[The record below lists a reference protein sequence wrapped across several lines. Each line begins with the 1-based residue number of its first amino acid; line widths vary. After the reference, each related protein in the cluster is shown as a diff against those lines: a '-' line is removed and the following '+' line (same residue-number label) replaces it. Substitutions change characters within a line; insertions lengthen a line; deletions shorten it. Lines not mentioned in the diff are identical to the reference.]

1 MSIGERI
8 FAAVYDPMNRAGE
21 AGWVGRRREGLLS
34 DIHGT
39 VLEIGAGTGANIPH
53 YEMAD
58 RVVLAEPSAPM
69 RSRIDAKLLRARV
82 PIEVSPAPAV
92 PLPFDDASFDAVVA
106 TLVLC
111 TLPDLPPALAEIRRV
126 LRPGGE
132 LRFLEHGAEHHGRR
146 AVWQRRIEPVWRR
159 VGQGCHLT
167 RDPRAAVEAA
177 GFTITHYE
185 VFDEK
190 APAILRPFCE
200 GIATR

>member
-21 AGWVGRRREGLLS
+21 RGWMGRRREGLLA
-34 DIHGT
+34 DLGGT
-39 VLEIGAGTGANIPH
+39 VLEIGAGTGANIAH
-53 YEMAD
+53 YRSAD
-58 RVVLAEPSAPM
+58 RVVLAEPSALM
-69 RSRIDAKLLRARV
+69 RAHMDAKLLGAHV
-82 PIEVSPAPAV
+82 PVEVSSAAAAD
-92 PLPFDDASFDAVVA
+92 LPFDDASFDAVVA

-111 TLPDLPPALAEIRRV
+111 TVPDVGAALAEARRV

-132 LRFLEHGAEHHGRR
+132 LRFFEHGAEHHGRR

-167 RDPRAAVEAA
+167 REPRMEIEAA
-177 GFTITHYE
+177 GFAVKRYE
-185 VFDEK
+185 VFDPK

-200 GIATR
+200 GVATK

>member
-1 MSIGERI
+1 M
-8 FAAVYDPMNRAGE
+8 
-21 AGWVGRRREGLLS
+21 GRRREGLLS
-34 DIHGT
+34 DLHGI

-53 YEMAD
+53 YEMAE

-69 RSRIDAKLLRARV
+69 RAHLDTKLPLARV
-82 PIEVSPAPAV
+82 PIEVSPAAAS

-106 TLVLC
+106 TLMLC
-111 TLPDLPPALAEIRRV
+111 TVPDVQEALAEARRV

-146 AVWQRRIEPVWRR
+146 AMWQHRIEPVWRR

-167 RDPRAAVEAA
+167 RDPRAEVEAA

-185 VFDEK
+185 VFDPK
-190 APAILRPFCE
+190 APGILRPFCE
-200 GIATR
+200 GVATR

>member
-8 FAAVYDPMNRAGE
+8 FAALYDPMNRAGE
-21 AGWVGRRREGLLS
+21 AGWVGRRREELLC

-53 YEMAD
+53 YELAD
-58 RVVLAEPSAPM
+58 RVVLAEPSAAM
-69 RSRIDAKLLRARV
+69 RSRIEAKLPLARV
-82 PIEVSPAPAV
+82 PVEVSSAPAA

-111 TLPDLPPALAEIRRV
+111 TVPDVPAALAEALRV

-146 AVWQRRIEPVWRR
+146 AVWQRRVEPVWRR
-159 VGQGCHLT
+159 IGQGCRLT
-167 RDPRAAVEAA
+167 REPRVAVEAA

-185 VFDEK
+185 VFDPK
-190 APAILRPFCE
+190 GPAILRPFCE
-200 GIATR
+200 GVATK